1 MSSDAT
7 RWAWSVSGI
16 RASDKLVLLALCD
29 RANDSDAQ
37 LTSWPSIRTLALD
50 CCLNKETVIA
60 ATKRLESQG
69 LIARRK
75 RFSASVVYVLN
86 CPDRRWKP
94 SIPENQN
101 TASSIPENQNSG
113 NPTHSIPEIGYA
125 EFRVSGIQSIKESK
139 KEPKKSLTAVMVKDF
154 PELSTAV
161 ASEFLQYRQ
170 RQQCELTPTAWKRM
184 ASEIRRSGW
193 SAEDALAETMLRSW
207 RGFKSDWVLQKST
220 TARVL
225 REL

>member
-1 MSSDAT
+1 MSVDAT

-29 RANDSDAQ
+29 RANDSDAE

-86 CPDRRWKP
+86 CPDRRW
-94 SIPENQN
+94 Q
-101 TASSIPENQNSG
+101 SSIPENQNSG

-125 EFRVSGIQSIKESK
+125 EFRVSGIQSKKESK
-139 KEPKKSLTAVMVKDF
+139 REPKKSLTAVMVKDF
-154 PELSTAV
+154 PDLSTAV
-161 ASEFLQYRQ
+161 ASEFLKYRQ
-170 RQQCELTPTAWKRM
+170 RQNCELTPTAWKRM

-207 RGFKSDWVLQKST
+207 RGFKSDWVHQESR

>member
-1 MSSDAT
+1 MSIDAT

-86 CPDRRWKP
+86 CPDRRW
-94 SIPENQN
+94 Q
-101 TASSIPENQNSG
+101 SSIPENQNSG

-125 EFRVSGIQSIKESK
+125 EFRVSGIQSKKESK
-139 KEPKKSLTAVMVKDF
+139 REPKKSLTAVMVTDF
-154 PELSTAV
+154 PDLSTAV
-161 ASEFLQYRQ
+161 ASEFLKYRQ
-170 RQQCELTPTAWKRM
+170 RQKCELTPTAWKRM

-207 RGFKSDWVLQKST
+207 RGFKCDWVLQESR